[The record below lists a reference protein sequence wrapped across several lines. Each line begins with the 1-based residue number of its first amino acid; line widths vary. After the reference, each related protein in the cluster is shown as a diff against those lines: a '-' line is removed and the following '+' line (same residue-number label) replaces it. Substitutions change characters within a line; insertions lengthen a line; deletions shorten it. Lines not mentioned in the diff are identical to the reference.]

1 MAGTVRP
8 YTLQDILG
16 QLNQNTDQTQ
26 GSIVPL
32 QGFFNPTNEQTTI
45 TDKVT
50 GTVTTNPV
58 WDAGTW
64 GMSVWA

>member
-1 MAGTVRP
+1 MPGTVRP
-8 YTLQDILG
+8 YTLTDILG
-16 QLNQNTDQTQ
+16 QLNAQSNQTQ

-32 QGFFNPTNEQTTI
+32 QGFFSPTNEQATFS
-45 TDKVT
+45 DAMT
-50 GTVTTNPV
+50 GTVTTNPN